1 MGMLDKNKQRFIELC
16 HTYIHREGINELLE
30 WLEQTDFF
38 IAPASSKYH
47 FNFEGGLCYHSLNVF
62 DNLVHLFTMIKDNN
76 ITYYNYNDFAMENI
90 AIVALFHDFCK
101 INFYD
106 LKFRNVKNDFG
117 EWERVSY
124 YVINSNN
131 DELSGHG
138 IKSARIVSKFMHLT
152 DMEFMAITYHMG
164 FSADEAR
171 INPAIISEVFNKN
184 TLATLLNSADMI
196 STFIQERSV
205 ASVI

>member
-1 MGMLDKNKQRFIELC
+1 MRMLDKNKQKFIELC
-16 HTYIHREGINELLE
+16 HKYIHREGINELLE

-38 IAPASSKYH
+38 VAPASSKYH

-62 DNLVHLFTMIKDNN
+62 DNLMHLFTMIKENDA
-76 ITYYNYNDFAMENI
+76 TYYNYNDFTTESI

-106 LKFRNVKNDFG
+106 LKFRNVKNNFG
-117 EWERVSY
+117 EWERVAY
-124 YVINSNN
+124 YTINSDNG
-131 DELSGHG
+131 ELSGHG
-138 IKSARIVSKFMHLT
+138 IKSARMVSKFINLT
-152 DMEFMAITYHMG
+152 DAEFMAITYHMG

-184 TLATLLNSADMI
+184 TLATLLSSADII
-196 STFIQERSV
+196 STFVQERGITNV
-205 ASVI
+205 T

>member
-1 MGMLDKNKQRFIELC
+1 MRMLDKNKQKFIELC
-16 HTYIHREGINELLE
+16 HKYIHREGINELLE

-38 IAPASSKYH
+38 VAPASSKYH

-62 DNLVHLFTMIKDNN
+62 DNLMRLFTMIKENDA
-76 ITYYNYNDFAMENI
+76 TYYNYNDFTMESI

-106 LKFRNVKNDFG
+106 LKFRSVKNDFG
-117 EWERVSY
+117 EWERVAY
-124 YVINSNN
+124 YTINSDNG
-131 DELSGHG
+131 ELSGHG
-138 IKSARIVSKFMHLT
+138 IKSARMVSKFINLT
-152 DMEFMAITYHMG
+152 DAEFMAITYHMG

-184 TLATLLNSADMI
+184 TLATLLSSADII
-196 STFIQERSV
+196 STFVQERGITNV
-205 ASVI
+205 T